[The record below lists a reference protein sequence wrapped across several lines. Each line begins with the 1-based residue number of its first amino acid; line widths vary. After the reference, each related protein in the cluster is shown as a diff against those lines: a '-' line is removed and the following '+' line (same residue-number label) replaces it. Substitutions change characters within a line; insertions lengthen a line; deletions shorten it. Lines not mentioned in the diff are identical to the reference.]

1 MTDEKK
7 AAKAAKAEAGAAQS
21 APAEALAPA
30 QTPAPPAPIMAS
42 PPQLAAV
49 WLDPD
54 GTGPVSWLGLDFAPG
69 EAVAVT
75 AAQAEQIRANR
86 FFEVEEVQEDA

>member
-1 MTDEKK
+1 MSSKPKPEKP
-7 AAKAAKAEAGAAQS
+7 EVV
-21 APAEALAPA
+21 
-30 QTPAPPAPIMAS
+30 TPPAPEPVVA
-42 PPQLAAV
+42 PPRFLAI
-49 WLDPD
+49 WRGDEPD
-54 GTGPVSWLGLDFAPG
+54 AGPVSWLGLDFAPG